1 MNERRRQLLLATAA
15 AGLAG
20 SPLALRAQSKFPDHS
35 MRLIVPFAAAGTTDI
50 VARIFAEPFGHVIGQ
65 SLVVDNRG
73 GGGGIVGA
81 EAIKNSPPDGYTL
94 GIATVSTMATNP
106 AINPKITYNPLTDF
120 VPITNIASTPNV
132 LAVHPSF
139 PAKDMAQFLKVVKAN
154 PGKYTFA
161 SSGTGGIG
169 HLMGEIFKDATGTFI
184 THIPYRG
191 AGPAI
196 NDTISGQVNM
206 IFDNLPSSLPFIQ
219 SGRMVAIAVAAPSRV
234 PSLPN
239 IPTFAELN
247 LAAVNEGAWYGLQA
261 PKGTPPDI
269 IKIIYDASMKVLA
282 MPEVKKRIEGTSSE
296 VVANTPEQFAAQI
309 KAEYDKYKRVIT
321 ARHLTLEG

>member
-1 MNERRRQLLLATAA
+1 MNDRRRQLLLASAA
-15 AGLAG
+15 SLGAAPFA
-20 SPLALRAQSKFPDHS
+20 SFAQSKFPDKNI
-35 MRLIVPFAAAGTTDI
+35 RLIVPFAAGGTTDI
-50 VARIFAEPFGHVIGQ
+50 VARIFADPFGHLIGQ
-65 SLVVDNRG
+65 AVVVDNRG

-81 EAIKNSPPDGYTL
+81 EAIKAASPDGYIL

-120 VPITNIASTPNV
+120 VPITNLASTPNV
-132 LAVHPSF
+132 LAVNPSF
-139 PAKDMAQFLKVVKAN
+139 PAKNYAEFLKVVKAS
-154 PGKYTFA
+154 PGKYTFS

-169 HLMGEIFKDATGTFI
+169 HLMGEIYKDATGTFI

-196 NDTISGQVNM
+196 NDTIGGQVSM

-219 SGRMVAIAVAAPSRV
+219 SGRLRAIAVASPKRIET
-234 PSLPN
+234 LPD

-261 PKGTPPDI
+261 PKGTPPDV
-269 IKIIYDASMKVLA
+269 IKFLQESAVKVLN
-282 MPEVKKRIEGTSSE
+282 MPDVKKRIEQTSSA
-296 VVANTPEQFAAQI
+296 VVANTPAQFAEQI
-309 KAEYDKYKRVIT
+309 SAEFEKYKRIVK
-321 ARHLTLEG
+321 ARNLTLET